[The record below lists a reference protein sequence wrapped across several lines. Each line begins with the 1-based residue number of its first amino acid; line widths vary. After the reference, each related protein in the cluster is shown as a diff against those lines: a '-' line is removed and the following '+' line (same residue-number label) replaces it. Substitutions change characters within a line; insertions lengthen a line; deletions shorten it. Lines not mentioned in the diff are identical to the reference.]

1 MSTEIIESKN
11 MIPHILRQSR
21 DMQAICKLLDL
32 LINNYKT
39 NVDYWTSLIDF
50 DTCPDNL
57 LPLLASYVGYKYDYS
72 ESYSTNRLIIK
83 HYPEMIRNRGSELGM
98 SLATALSVNALGE
111 IDKVEALSMF
121 RLDYQQSNKKLY
133 IYIYFP
139 SNLSKIR
146 DLIEVVRP
154 AGCGVQLVAADI
166 IQTIDGIAISDYVG
180 IPTKYSYDHTRY
192 EVGSED
198 RVGFAEVT
206 NYEEVERT
214 GGLPTETLE
223 TIDKL
228 PTYEE
233 LQQSINRYQKEQPN
247 ND

>member
-1 MSTEIIESKN
+1 MSTDILESKN
-11 MIPHILRQSR
+11 MIPNVLRQSR
-21 DMQAICKLLDL
+21 DMQAICKILDL

-39 NVDYWTSLIDF
+39 NTDYWTSLIDF
-50 DTCPDNL
+50 DGCPNHL

-72 ESYSTNRLIIK
+72 ESYDTNRLIIK

-111 IDKVEALSMF
+111 IDKIEALSMF
-121 RLDYQQSNKKLY
+121 RLDYQKTSKKLY

-166 IQTIDGIAISDYVG
+166 IQTIDGIEISDYIG
-180 IPTKYSYDHTRY
+180 IPKKYAYDHTRY
-192 EVGSED
+192 EVSRED
-198 RVGFAEVT
+198 RVAFSEVT
-206 NYEEVERT
+206 NQEEVIRT
-214 GGLPTETLE
+214 GGLPTDKTET
-223 TIDKL
+223 
-228 PTYEE
+228 
-233 LQQSINRYQKEQPN
+233 
-247 ND
+247 

>member
-1 MSTEIIESKN
+1 MSKQILESKN
-11 MIPHILRQSR
+11 MIPNVMRQSR
-21 DMQAICKLLDL
+21 DMQSLCKILDL

-50 DTCPDNL
+50 DTCPDHL

-72 ESYSTNRLIIK
+72 ESYDTNRLIIK

-98 SLATALSVNALGE
+98 SLATALSVNALGD
-111 IDKVEALSMF
+111 IDKIEALSMF
-121 RLDYQQSNKKLY
+121 RLDYQKTSKKLY

-166 IQTIDGIAISDYVG
+166 IQTIDGIEISDYIG
-180 IPTKYSYDHTRY
+180 IPKKYAYDHTRY
-192 EVGSED
+192 EVSKED
-198 RVGFAEVT
+198 KVAFSEVT
-206 NYEEVERT
+206 NQEVVIRT
-214 GGLPTETLE
+214 GGLPTKETE
-223 TIDKL
+223 T
-228 PTYEE
+228 
-233 LQQSINRYQKEQPN
+233 
-247 ND
+247 